1 MVVNV
6 RLFGYLTEYR
16 GKGSPEE
23 FTFDIPENSR
33 PRDLLNLLD
42 IPKKEIMLVIN
53 PGTEERVL
61 AISDSCAEK
70 GEVTLKAND
79 TVWIYPFLNGG

>member
-23 FTFDIPENSR
+23 FTFDIPENSG

-70 GEVTLKAND
+70 GEVTLEAND
-79 TVWIYPFLNGG
+79 TIWIYPFLNGG